1 VPGFGS
7 LECPI
12 FTLGA
17 DALDG
22 ATLVSTDF
30 LTPPRILIPKL
41 VASRDGWKLKAGK
54 RKRQLKAAQVRI
66 RDLEVSRDRWHE
78 RATAAEA
85 QVNELRRQLE
95 QAQATAEQ
103 LRDALEKKLPPRR

>member
-1 VPGFGS
+1 M
-7 LECPI
+7 
-12 FTLGA
+12 
-17 DALDG
+17 DG
-22 ATLVSTDF
+22 ATLASSGF

-41 VASRDGWKLKAGK
+41 VASRDGWKDKAGK
-54 RKRQLKAAQVRI
+54 RKRKLKAAHVRI

-85 QVNELRRQLE
+85 QVIELRRQQE

-103 LRDALEKKLPPRR
+103 LRDELEKKLPPRR